1 MSLAR
6 AARAPAR
13 SVSDHQR
20 AWRGG
25 AHRRARRRAP
35 LARAS
40 SDDKETSDDDDASI
54 SSISPVDL
62 RVLQERMETIRAREA
77 SLDVLRILVLD
88 ASVPKQVLPLQ
99 FDGDNPARELNA
111 GTRLGEDVELGD
123 AFGMLGQAPSNGQ
136 ILPNGVEVVVTRLM
150 TKPSGETLVELTASR
165 RFKIIGSPFED
176 ENRDGAPSARVAWI
190 DESEGAGEQMVQD
203 STTTTTTDGET
214 VDPSS
219 CDDEAKALAME
230 LPGLVDEW
238 RALVVSRKRE
248 RQPDQLKLI
257 MSHLGPMPSIDRPAE
272 LACWVA
278 GLINPIP
285 ALGVAYEIRPAL
297 LISPTVGDMIRVSHR
312 GISLSIENLRDSPQM

>member
-1 MSLAR
+1 MSLSH

-25 AHRRARRRAP
+25 AHRRARRAP

-40 SDDKETSDDDDASI
+40 SDGKEASDDDDASS

-176 ENRDGAPSARVAWI
+176 ENRGGAPSARVVWI

-203 STTTTTTDGET
+203 STTTSDGET

>member
-1 MSLAR
+1 MSLSR

-13 SVSDHQR
+13 SASDHQR
-20 AWRGG
+20 AWRGV
-25 AHRRARRRAP
+25 AHRRARHAP

-40 SDDKETSDDDDASI
+40 SDDKEASDDDASS

-62 RVLQERMETIRAREA
+62 RVLQERMETIRAREK

-88 ASVPKQVLPLQ
+88 ASVPKQVLPLH
-99 FDGDNPARELNA
+99 FDGDNVARELNA

-150 TKPSGETLVELTASR
+150 TKPTGETLVELTASR

-203 STTTTTTDGET
+203 STTTTTDGET

-297 LISPTVGDMIRVSHR
+297 LISPTVGDMVRVSHR
-312 GISLSIENLRDSPQM
+312 GISLSIENLRNSPQI

>member
-1 MSLAR
+1 MTSLDARSMSLSR
-6 AARAPAR
+6 AAPAPAPAR
-13 SVSDHQR
+13 S
-20 AWRGG
+20 APE
-25 AHRRARRRAP
+25 HRRGVARGLTRRAP

-40 SDDKETSDDDDASI
+40 SDDAGAASDGDA

-77 SLDVLRILVLD
+77 SLEVLRILVLD

-111 GTRLGEDVELGD
+111 GTRLGENVGLGD

-150 TKPSGETLVELTASR
+150 TKPSGEALVELTASR

-176 ENRDGAPSARVAWI
+176 ENGVPSARVEWI
-190 DESEGAGEQMVQD
+190 DESEGAGEQMVQG
-203 STTTTTTDGET
+203 STTSEGET

-238 RALVVSRKRE
+238 RALVISRKRE

-297 LISPTVGDMIRVSHR
+297 LCSPTVGDMIRVSHR
-312 GISLSIENLRDSPQM
+312 GISLSIENLRNSPQV

>member
-1 MSLAR
+1 MSLSR

-13 SVSDHQR
+13 SASDHHR
-20 AWRGG
+20 AWRGV
-25 AHRRARRRAP
+25 AHRRARRAP

-40 SDDKETSDDDDASI
+40 SDDKEASDDDDASS

-203 STTTTTTDGET
+203 STTTTTDGET

-312 GISLSIENLRDSPQM
+312 GISLSIENLRNSPQM

>member
-1 MSLAR
+1 MSLSH

-25 AHRRARRRAP
+25 AHRRARRAP

-40 SDDKETSDDDDASI
+40 SDGKEASDDDDASS

-176 ENRDGAPSARVAWI
+176 ENRGGAPSARVVWI

-203 STTTTTTDGET
+203 STTTSDGET

-312 GISLSIENLRDSPQM
+312 GISLSIENLRNSPQM